1 MDELGS
7 SSDRPDFANLIADSY
22 PSRKEDTSYALGL
35 NFKLRI
41 GAAYSIFTLP
51 LLERPAFG
59 NLAYG
64 RNNRI
69 SA

>member
-1 MDELGS
+1 M
-7 SSDRPDFANLIADSY
+7 IDSQI
-22 PSRKEDTSYALGL
+22 PFITVATQPLMSVAEV
-35 NFKLRI
+35 NFKLRT

-51 LLERPAFG
+51 LWERPAFG

-69 SA
+69 ST

>member
-1 MDELGS
+1 MIDSQS
-7 SSDRPDFANLIADSY
+7 SFITVAT
-22 PSRKEDTSYALGL
+22 EV
-35 NFKLRI
+35 NFKLRT

-51 LLERPAFG
+51 LWERPAFG

-69 SA
+69 GT